1 MPLLALFWSAGKGFF
16 MAGLQQ
22 NLSIFIGVA
31 MIVVVVI
38 QTNFFCRNTIF
49 QNLFLN

>member
-1 MPLLALFWSAGKGFF
+1 MPLLQSLFWFAGKVFF

-31 MIVVVVI
+31 MIVVVVT
-38 QTNFFCRNTIF
+38 QRK
-49 QNLFLN
+49 FL

>member
-1 MPLLALFWSAGKGFF
+1 MPLLALFWSAGKGF

-38 QTNFFCRNTIF
+38 PDK
-49 QNLFLN
+49 LL

>member
-1 MPLLALFWSAGKGFF
+1 

-31 MIVVVVI
+31 MIVVVESRENFYVI
-38 QTNFFCRNTIF
+38 TF